1 MIKKI
6 TITGLCT
13 LLLSSAVLAQYRDE
27 DGEEKGFK
35 KENLF
40 TGGSVTVSFFNG
52 QTVLGALPHF
62 GYKIADWLDAGIS
75 INYQYAGARDIYQFD
90 DKVRQNTFGP
100 GVFTRIYP
108 ASIIFLQG
116 QFEHNFVNAKYTNPG
131 GQIEQ
136 NKYDVSSFLV
146 GGGLANG
153 RQKGA
158 TTFYYIS
165 VLVDVMKDI
174 NSPYTR
180 VSFNPD
186 NPSQTRV
193 DMTPIIRAGVN
204 IGLFQGKNR
213 SR

>member
-1 MIKKI
+1 MIRKL
-6 TITGLCT
+6 LC
-13 LLLSSAVLAQYRDE
+13 SSLFLFAVAATVQAQKDE
-27 DGEEKGFK
+27 EERGFK

-75 INYQYAGARDIYQFD
+75 VNYQYAGARDVYSFD
-90 DKVRQNTFGP
+90 DKLRQNTFGP

-116 QFEHNFVNAKYTNPG
+116 QFEHNFIKSKYTYPG
-131 GQIEQ
+131 AALVETQ
-136 NKYDVSSFLV
+136 NLDVSSFLV

-153 RQKGA
+153 RERGA
-158 TTFYYIS
+158 TTFYYIC
-165 VLVDVMKDI
+165 VLVDVMKDV

-180 VSFNPD
+180 VSYNPD

-193 DMTPIIRAGVN
+193 SMTPIIRAGLN

-213 SR
+213 RR

>member
-1 MIKKI
+1 MVKKI
-6 TITGLCT
+6 I
-13 LLLSSAVLAQYRDE
+13 SSSLFLFVVTVATQAQKNEDE
-27 DGEEKGFK
+27 EERGFK

-40 TGGSVTVSFFNG
+40 TGGSLTVSFFNG

-75 INYQYAGARDIYQFD
+75 LNYQYAGARDIYQFD

-100 GVFTRIYP
+100 GAFARIYP
-108 ASIIFLQG
+108 VSIIFLQG

-131 GQIEQ
+131 GQVEN
-136 NKYDVSSFLV
+136 NKYDVSSFLI

-165 VLVDVMKDI
+165 LLVDVMKDI

-193 DMTPIIRAGVN
+193 EMTPIIRAGIN

-213 SR
+213 RR

>member
-1 MIKKI
+1 MIKKVI
-6 TITGLCT
+6 SSSLF
-13 LLLSSAVLAQYRDE
+13 LLVVTVAAQAQKNEDE
-27 DGEEKGFK
+27 ERGFK

-62 GYKIADWLDAGIS
+62 GYKITDWLDAGIS
-75 INYQYAGARDIYQFD
+75 LNYQYAGARDIYQFD

-100 GVFTRIYP
+100 GAFTRIYP

-116 QFEHNFVNAKYTNPG
+116 QFEHNFVKSKYTNPG
-131 GQIEQ
+131 GQTEE
-136 NKYDVSSFLV
+136 NKYNVSSFLV

-153 RQKGA
+153 RERGA

-193 DMTPIIRAGVN
+193 DMTPIIRAGLN

-213 SR
+213 RR

>member
-6 TITGLCT
+6 VCSS
-13 LLLSSAVLAQYRDE
+13 LLFFGVLVSIHAQKDE
-27 DGEEKGFK
+27 GEKGFK

-90 DKVRQNTFGP
+90 DKLRQNTFGP

-116 QFEHNFVNAKYTNPG
+116 QLEHNFIKAKYTNPG
-131 GQIEQ
+131 GQVEE

-158 TTFYYIS
+158 TTFYYIA

-193 DMTPIIRAGVN
+193 DMTPIIRAGLN
-204 IGLFQGKNR
+204 IGLFQGRNR
-213 SR
+213 R

>member
-6 TITGLCT
+6 VCSS
-13 LLLSSAVLAQYRDE
+13 LLLFGVFVSIHAQKDE
-27 DGEEKGFK
+27 GEKGFK

-62 GYKIADWLDAGIS
+62 GYKIADWLDAGVS
-75 INYQYAGARDIYQFD
+75 LNYQYAGARDIYQFD
-90 DKVRQNTFGP
+90 DKLRQNTFGP
-100 GVFTRIYP
+100 GVFSRIYP

-116 QFEHNFVNAKYTNPG
+116 QFEHNFIKAKYTNPG
-131 GQIEQ
+131 GQVEQ

-158 TTFYYIS
+158 TTFYYIA

-193 DMTPIIRAGVN
+193 DMTPIIRAGLN
-204 IGLFQGKNR
+204 IGLFQGRNR
-213 SR
+213 K